1 MKKKSLSN
9 SLKLKKANIA
19 TLNDKNIE
27 MVKGGSTASTSVLAI
42 LCSTINPLDCTMSAF
57 CAY

>member
-1 MKKKSLSN
+1 MKKKKLSN
-9 SLKLKKANIA
+9 NLVLKKSVIAELGAN
-19 TLNDKNIE
+19 TSD
-27 MVKGGSTASTSVLAI
+27 MVKGGSTSSTSVLAI